1 MDDREPAARDPE
13 RVDCVQQFARQK
25 RIMALGL
32 FGLLLLVVIL
42 LLVCFFLFEGSPL
55 SSWYPVGI
63 VTIILIMLA
72 FRGFWGTKYA
82 YFAGDWGNSN
92 FALSHR
98 RKGTTRN

>member
-32 FGLLLLVVIL
+32 FGLLLLTMLL

-55 SSWYPVGI
+55 SSWYPGGI
-63 VTIILIMLA
+63 VTVTLIMGVWVMYGLRCPA
-72 FRGFWGTKYA
+72 CGVWKAGLLS
-82 YFAGDWGNSN
+82 YFCWRCGAR
-92 FALSHR
+92 LR
-98 RKGTTRN
+98 R